1 MDELEKTNPGDKS
14 HIHSCFISQGAFV
27 WNKAKELTC
36 FMPTKGLIPKIEKG
50 GSNRNVN
57 SEALNSPVGPMAL
70 LRESK
75 EHCARSPKTWVSIP
89 GLPLT
94 NSG

>member
-36 FMPTKGLIPKIEKG
+36 FMPTKGLISKIEKG

-57 SEALNSPVGPMAL
+57 SRGIELTRGSHGSAQ
-70 LRESK
+70 REQRTLCQES
-75 EHCARSPKTWVSIP
+75 EDL
-89 GLPLT
+89 G
-94 NSG
+94 